1 VSAFSPSR
9 ARHSAEISDSD
20 LVRAHRTL
28 LVLSAQRICRKKKQ
42 LILISNLY
50 VQHSTCISSTKSHN
64 EDYFSALDCKSMQ
77 CPICQAENLPTAASC
92 TKCSTPLPLS
102 DPALDATVLGG
113 TLPPG
118 ANPRGTSAWSIAV
131 TQPTDALYAQGGELV
146 GTLLAERYEILELL
160 GQGGMGAVY
169 KARDNELERFVA
181 LKLIRPELASN
192 PEILRRFKQELILA
206 REVTHRNVIR
216 IFDLGQAKGFKF
228 ITMEFVEGRDLRAV
242 LRAREKLPPE
252 EVVGI
257 VGQVCRALEA
267 AHAAGVVHRDL
278 KPQNI
283 MLDAK
288 DRVYVMDFGIAHSLE
303 TPGMTQTGAL
313 MGTPEYMSPEQAK
326 GMKVDARSDLFS
338 LGIIFYEMLTGVSPY
353 KADTALATL
362 LKRTQ
367 ERPQP
372 PADVD
377 PTIPKAISD
386 VVMKC
391 LEIDRDHRYSAAREI
406 LEDLGLEAHTSVRTI
421 APTMLPSAAA
431 PKPADV
437 SLFQRNRIWIAG
449 IAAVVLLAA
458 VGIVFRGKIF
468 SRSAGKPSAPIEQAS
483 LAILPLRNA
492 SGDSSLDWLG
502 PSMADMLSTDVGQS
516 SRLRTISPDRLHQVL
531 SDLRITPE
539 TSIDPTMVARIAE
552 FTSADTVVWGQYAK
566 YGEQIRID
574 ATLLDLKH
582 NRREPLKIEAASEKE
597 IPATVDGLAELIR
610 KNLAVSPDVV
620 KELKASSFQPSSKSL
635 PALRDYNQ
643 GVQFLRDGKNLQAVK
658 MFQTATKEDPQF
670 ALAYSRLAET
680 DSVLGYDSD
689 AEQSSGKALDL
700 SQQLPL
706 PEKYLIEANHARI
719 TKDNKKAIEAY
730 QNLAKISPD
739 NSDIES
745 ALGNI
750 YENSGD
756 FAKAREF
763 YQKLLAANPK
773 EITTL
778 LAIGRVEI
786 LSGNPQ
792 ASLDPLNRALSL
804 AIQVDNQEQKGTILH
819 VLGAAYASLDKPDD
833 ALQNY
838 KQALEIRRGLGQK
851 KGIADGLNMIA
862 ETYNGLGKSDLAL
875 KNYNDALQI
884 YREIGDQQDIGNVLS
899 NLGQYDDDHGKYDE
913 ALKLLKE
920 ALQIHRDLHNQ
931 NNEALCLN
939 NIGNTYLFKG
949 DYDDAR
955 LYFEQAL
962 QLREKINVP
971 GDIATTLHNLAEV
984 NTKSGQY
991 EQALS
996 QYMRALELFR
1006 NAGDK
1011 QGTAVE
1017 AYSVGTIFENQGRY
1031 GSAESSKKQALQNF
1045 REAKENSFWM
1055 GEALSGYGNVLS
1067 EIGRFDEGAKTLG
1080 EALEFSRQLKNDALV
1095 AQALNWQG
1103 DNFLYRGDLGSAKSS
1118 YDQALQMASKTT
1130 DRQLLLVSKLNS
1142 AKITIEEGQPQ
1153 GAMKALK
1160 GVADEAEALG
1170 LKYLSIEC
1178 SIVEAEGKM
1187 QLKDYSAAQQQL
1199 ERAALQSE
1207 KLGLQ
1212 PLLLKA
1218 HFLLGRWSRDKGA
1231 LADATGHYQ
1240 RALILLDAI
1249 KKDPG
1254 ADKIMERADFKAI
1267 YAESDR
1273 WVREHK

>member
-1 VSAFSPSR
+1 
-9 ARHSAEISDSD
+9 
-20 LVRAHRTL
+20 
-28 LVLSAQRICRKKKQ
+28 
-42 LILISNLY
+42 
-50 VQHSTCISSTKSHN
+50 
-64 EDYFSALDCKSMQ
+64 MQ
-77 CPICQAENLPTAASC
+77 CPVCQAENLPTAGIC
-92 TKCSTPLPLS
+92 TKCSTPLPGS
-102 DPALDATVLGG
+102 DPSLGATITGG
-113 TLPPG
+113 TLSDG
-118 ANPRGTSAWSIAV
+118 TVPRATYAWSIAV
-131 TQPTDALYAQGGELV
+131 DPPADAAAIEGERLV
-146 GTLLAERYEILELL
+146 GTLLAERYEILALL

-169 KARDNELERFVA
+169 KARDTELERLVA

-216 IFDLGQAKGFKF
+216 IFDLGQAKGVKF
-228 ITMEFVEGRDLRAV
+228 ITMEYVEGRDLRGL
-242 LRAREKLPPE
+242 LREREKIPPNE
-252 EVVGI
+252 AVQI
-257 VGQVCRALEA
+257 IAQVCRALEA

-326 GMKVDARSDLFS
+326 GMKVDARSDLFA
-338 LGIIFYEMLTGVSPY
+338 LGIIFYEMMTGISPY

-367 ERPQP
+367 ERAQP

-377 PTIPKAISD
+377 PAIPKAVSD
-386 VVMKC
+386 VVMRC
-391 LEIDRDHRYSAAREI
+391 LEIDRDHRYSNAREI
-406 LEDLGLEAHTSVRTI
+406 LEDLGQEMPTSVRTI
-421 APTMLPSAAA
+421 APTLLPAAA
-431 PKPADV
+431 PATPTEV
-437 SLFQRNRIWIAG
+437 SLFQKYRLGIAG
-449 IAAVVLLAA
+449 VAAVVVLAA
-458 VGIVFRGKIF
+458 LGVIFRGKIF
-468 SRSAGKPSAPIEQAS
+468 NRSAGKRGAPVQQAS
-483 LAILPLRNA
+483 LAILPFRNG
-492 SGDSSLDWLG
+492 SGDTSLDWLG
-502 PSMADMLSTDVGQS
+502 PSLADMLSTDVGQS
-516 SRLRTISPDRLHQVL
+516 SRLRTISPDLLHQVL
-531 SDLRITPE
+531 ADLRISPE
-539 TSIDPTMVARIAE
+539 TSIDPTMVGRIAE

-566 YGEQIRID
+566 YGQQIRID
-574 ATLLDLKH
+574 ATLMDLKH

-597 IPATVDGLAELIR
+597 IPGTVDGLAELIR
-610 KNLAVSPDVV
+610 KNLAVSPDVLN
-620 KELKASSFQPSSKSL
+620 ELKASSFQPSSKSV
-635 PALRDYNQ
+635 PALRAYNQ
-643 GVQFLRDGKNLQAVK
+643 GVQLLRDGKNLEAVK
-658 MFQTATKEDPQF
+658 MFQSAIKEDPQF

-680 DSVLGYDSD
+680 DSQLGYDSD
-689 AEQSSGKALDL
+689 AEQSSRKAMDL

-706 PEKYLIEANHARI
+706 TEKYLIEANHARI

-730 QNLAKISPD
+730 QNLAKISPG
-739 NSDIES
+739 NTDIEY
-745 ALGNI
+745 ALGSI

-756 FAKAREF
+756 FTKAREF
-763 YQKLLAANPK
+763 YQKLLTANPK
-773 EITTL
+773 DLTTL
-778 LAIGRVEI
+778 LAMGRVEI

-819 VLGAAYASLDKPDD
+819 VLGAAYSSLNKPDD

-838 KQALEIRRGLGQK
+838 KQALEIRRSLGDK

-862 ETYNGLGKSDLAL
+862 EAYDGLGKSDLAL
-875 KNYNDALQI
+875 KNYNDSLQI
-884 YREIGDQQDIGNVLS
+884 YREIGDQQDIGDVLG
-899 NLGQYDDDHGKYDE
+899 NLGQYYDDRGKYDE

-920 ALQIHRDLHNQ
+920 ALQIQRDLRNQ

-955 LYFEQAL
+955 IYFEQAL

-971 GDIATTLHNLAEV
+971 GDVASTLHNLAEV

-996 QYMRALELFR
+996 QYMRALDLYR

-1011 QGTAVE
+1011 QGMAVE

-1031 GSAESSKKQALQNF
+1031 GSAESSKKQALENF
-1045 REAKENSFWM
+1045 RETKENSFWM
-1055 GEALSGYGNVLS
+1055 GEALSGYGNALS
-1067 EIGRFDEGAKTLG
+1067 EVGRFDEGAKTLQ
-1080 EALEFSRQLKNDALV
+1080 EALDFSRQLKNDALV

-1103 DNFLYRGDLGSAKSS
+1103 DNFLYRGDLKSAKSS
-1118 YDQALQMASKTT
+1118 YDQALQTASKTT
-1130 DRQLLLVSKLNS
+1130 DHQLQLVSKLNS
-1142 AKITIEEGQPQ
+1142 AKIIMEDGQAQ
-1153 GAMKALK
+1153 GAMKALT

-1170 LKYLSIEC
+1170 LKYLSLEC
-1178 SIVEAEGKM
+1178 SIIEADGRMK
-1187 QLKDYSAAQQQL
+1187 LKDYPAARQQL
-1199 ERAALQSE
+1199 DRAVLQSE

-1218 HFLLGRWSRDKGA
+1218 NFLLGRWSRDKGTA
-1231 LADATGHYQ
+1231 ADATGHYQ
-1240 RALILLDAI
+1240 QALNLLDAI

-1254 ADKIMERADFKAI
+1254 SDKIMERSDFKVI
-1267 YAESDR
+1267 FEESNR
-1273 WVREHK
+1273 WIREHP